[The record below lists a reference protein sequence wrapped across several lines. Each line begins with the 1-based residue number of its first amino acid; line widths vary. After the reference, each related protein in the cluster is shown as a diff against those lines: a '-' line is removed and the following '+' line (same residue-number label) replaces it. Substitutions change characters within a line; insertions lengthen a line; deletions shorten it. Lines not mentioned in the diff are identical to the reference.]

1 MIRTDELINQNI
13 NLVKNIALDYSQNKT
28 GIDYEDLISYGVMAL
43 LDAINTFNES
53 KDVKFSTY
61 ACIRI
66 RSYLIDEIRRQSPL
80 SRDSISK
87 IKSYLSCEE
96 YLQQKYLR
104 QPTVYEI
111 SKYMKISIN
120 EVNKIK
126 TMGLNLSPI
135 YSDSIVLDNETDLKL
150 TDMIKDESINIE
162 DYIEREELKLTLKKS
177 IKRLNEIDRLI
188 INQYY
193 YEGKTLKEVGELL
206 DISTSR
212 AFQLKKKAIL
222 NLKSMMK
229 KLNYLN

>member
-28 GIDYEDLISYGVMAL
+28 GIEYEDLISYGVIAL

-53 KDVKFSTY
+53 KGVKFSTY
-61 ACIRI
+61 ACIRV
-66 RSYLIDEIRRQSPL
+66 RSYLIDEIRRQSPI
-80 SRDSISK
+80 SRYSISK
-87 IKSYLSCEE
+87 VKLYLSCEE

-104 QPTVYEI
+104 QPTVDEI

-126 TMGLNLSPI
+126 TSGLNLSPI

-150 TDMIKDESINIE
+150 TDMIKDESINVE
-162 DYIEREELKLTLKKS
+162 EYIERKELKLILKKS
-177 IKRLNEIDRLI
+177 INMLNEIDRFI

-193 YEGKTLKEVGELL
+193 YEGKTLKEIGELL

-212 AFQLKKKAIL
+212 SYQLKKKAIL